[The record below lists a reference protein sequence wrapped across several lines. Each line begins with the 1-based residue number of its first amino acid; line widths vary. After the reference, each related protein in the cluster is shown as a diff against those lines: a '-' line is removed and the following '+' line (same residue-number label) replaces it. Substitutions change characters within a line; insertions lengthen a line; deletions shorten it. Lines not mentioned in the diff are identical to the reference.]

1 MSEAPGVGGDTGRR
15 KEILD
20 CAAKLF
26 AAKGTATTSMLDIAQ
41 DVGIRKPSL
50 YHFFSSKEDLVR
62 AVLRPVV
69 EEPVHELQRILE
81 GPGDTRHR
89 IREALGSLGL
99 FFQEYPHRMQILVRE
114 QLDVHLSAEASEEA
128 MRWKREYTALWRRL
142 LREGAKQGEL
152 REVDDKL
159 AAFAIIGAMN
169 WLYAWF
175 DEGGSL
181 EGREIGYQYA
191 DFFLGGL
198 SR

>member
-1 MSEAPGVGGDTGRR
+1 MSEAQGAGRDTGRR

-20 CAAKLF
+20 CAARLF
-26 AAKGTATTSMLDIAQ
+26 AANGTATTSMLHIAQ

-69 EEPVHELQRILE
+69 EEPCHELKRIVE

-89 IREALGSLGL
+89 IREAMASLGM
-99 FFQEYPHRMQILVRE
+99 FFEEYPHRMQILVRE
-114 QLDVHLSAEASEEA
+114 QLDVHLSAEATEES
-128 MRWKREYTALWRRL
+128 MRWKREYTALWRQL
-142 LREGAKQGEL
+142 LREGAKEGEL

-159 AAFAIIGAMN
+159 AAFAVIGAMN

-175 DEGGSL
+175 DETGPL
-181 EGREIGYQYA
+181 DGREIGYQYA
-191 DFFLGGL
+191 DFFLSGL